1 MRAPRALCAL
11 GLLVSAAACS
21 AGGDEDATL
30 RPPMTNA
37 TTNERTNATG
47 AGNMTSPGA
56 GTSTGTTNTGASPV
70 GTTNTVPA
78 MGTPV
83 GAAADDVLGAGG
95 PATSGTSSVSGTETS
110 VDAGV
115 AADAGADG
123 GDAGQSIEDVPDAG
137 ASADAGQA
145 DAGVSGVE
153 ALADGQI
160 VTVVDVLNA
169 SEIEQAQAVLP
180 RLQSD
185 AVRAF
190 AQIMVEEHQAARDA
204 LATLATEQQ
213 LAAQGSEVADQ
224 LRGQSQEVQSDLAA
238 ADAAQLDAVY
248 LGTQVT
254 AHGQAT
260 ILLDEL
266 SAAAD
271 SPELAAQL
279 SELRLNVQGHLQ
291 SAIALRASLESGAEL

>member
-95 PATSGTSSVSGTETS
+95 PATSGSISGTDTS
-110 VDAGV
+110 ADAGN

-123 GDAGQSIEDVPDAG
+123 GDAGQSIEDEADAG

-190 AQIMVEEHQAARDA
+190 AQSMVEEHQAARDA

-238 ADAAQLDAVY
+238 TDAAQLDAVY